1 MLCVWGGCDIRT
13 AYMTVATIIVSCDR
27 TLPWRCLFPHRLRT
41 HSSFLLFPQV
51 FCAVPE
57 HTFRHSCDVTDSLV
71 LGTRRHK
78 IDRGQAWPVSTMPAK
93 LSDFT
98 VLDTIGSGS
107 FGICKRV
114 RRVADGKQLVWKELD
129 YGQMSAREKEMLVSE
144 VRPLHVAGHVI
155 TV

>member
-1 MLCVWGGCDIRT
+1 
-13 AYMTVATIIVSCDR
+13 
-27 TLPWRCLFPHRLRT
+27 
-41 HSSFLLFPQV
+41 
-51 FCAVPE
+51 
-57 HTFRHSCDVTDSLV
+57 
-71 LGTRRHK
+71 
-78 IDRGQAWPVSTMPAK
+78 MPAK

-144 VRPLHVAGHVI
+144 VRPAVHHVAIHI
-155 TV
+155 MSD